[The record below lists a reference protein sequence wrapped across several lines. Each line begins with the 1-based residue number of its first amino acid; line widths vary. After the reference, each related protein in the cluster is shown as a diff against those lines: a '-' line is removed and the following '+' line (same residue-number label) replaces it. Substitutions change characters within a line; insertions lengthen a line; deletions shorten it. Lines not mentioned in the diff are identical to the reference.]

1 MTGPTGERRKE
12 ERKRG
17 AYVRSLGSL
26 VSIGARGVAHVPV
39 CNPNCLLTNTLQ
51 TCVHLI
57 AEKRFTVY
65 VSVGIN
71 QWRVGPMQFIF
82 LFMVSFIRLLLLS
95 SRFIQ
100 IVPCFSNNS
109 ILEIINHFQKNFI
122 CIVLLCYYLC
132 VLLYVIIY

>member
-1 MTGPTGERRKE
+1 MTPVWRSVRFCPVDDRANGRKT
-12 ERKRG
+12 KRG
-17 AYVRSLGSL
+17 TET
-26 VSIGARGVAHVPV
+26 RGVR
-39 CNPNCLLTNTLQ
+39 TLSRVIGFHWSARCRTRASLQ
-51 TCVHLI
+51 PKLPSNEHSTDLCTPYSG
-57 AEKRFTVY
+57 ETVY

-122 CIVLLCYYLC
+122 CN
-132 VLLYVIIY
+132 IIY